1 MVHGTGTGTSTQYT
15 AVPGFFLVKNDIIP
29 YLLHVFEVICMN
41 VCVATCMYSLCT
53 YNAVCILIIY
63 FIFFIFTGTVRYC
76 TFFVTSDFFSISFA
90 NGRGQSAL
98 STVTSVEKVIRPT
111 YEQTPRR

>member
-1 MVHGTGTGTSTQYT
+1 MSVVTYQSGDVSLQFTDGTVHVSVVQCTFYFYFYCTVMVMVRVQVGTSTQYT

-53 YNAVCILIIY
+53 YSGIMQYVY
-63 FIFFIFTGTVRYC
+63 
-76 TFFVTSDFFSISFA
+76 
-90 NGRGQSAL
+90 
-98 STVTSVEKVIRPT
+98 
-111 YEQTPRR
+111 